1 MNSQNVFPVFDP
13 EMLAT
18 LVACALQHVEDVES
32 GVEDGTYSAAENE
45 DLPRKRLAVDT
56 FASMLAQ
63 EGAGVTA
70 QRTLASVAG
79 AALPGH
85 VADQV
90 AQAGELLIRAAASL
104 GSLTASEQDLVSK
117 SDGGLLSQGIATALG
132 ACKAISPAI
141 AQSLQ
146 NHPPRGFIAP

>member
-1 MNSQNVFPVFDP
+1 
-13 EMLAT
+13 
-18 LVACALQHVEDVES
+18 
-32 GVEDGTYSAAENE
+32 
-45 DLPRKRLAVDT
+45 
-56 FASMLAQ
+56 MLAQ
-63 EGAGVTA
+63 EGARVTA
-70 QRTLASVAG
+70 QRTLACAAG

-104 GSLTASEQDLVSK
+104 GCLTASEQDLVSK
-117 SDGGLLSQGIATALG
+117 SDGGLLAQGIATALG